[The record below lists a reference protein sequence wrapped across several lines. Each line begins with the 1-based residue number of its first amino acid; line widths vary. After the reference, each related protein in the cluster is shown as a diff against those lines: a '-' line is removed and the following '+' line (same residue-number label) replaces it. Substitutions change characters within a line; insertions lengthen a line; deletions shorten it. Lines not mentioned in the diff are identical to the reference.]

1 MTVAR
6 ALVLGGGGIA
16 GIAWETGVLAGAAE
30 AGLDPAQAD
39 FIVGT
44 SAGATVAAQVTS
56 GHPPGY
62 WLERQVDPALQNAE
76 MSPPGMSVAVLW
88 ETWAR
93 LMEEIADP
101 DELRRRIAA
110 MALAADTVDE
120 PARRAVVAGRL
131 AGDEWPRQHM
141 ATVAVDAFS
150 GERHIF
156 DAESGVG
163 LIDAVAASS
172 AVPGVWPPVTIGST
186 RYVDGGIYSLTN
198 ADLAVGFDRVLVVA
212 PIPDPDLDRKI
223 GPSDRGGTL
232 VVSPDEE
239 SLAAFGADPL
249 DPSVMAPSAQ
259 AGLAQGRRSA
269 GELVEFWG
277 L

>member
-88 ETWAR
+88 ETLAR
-93 LMEEIADP
+93 MMEESAEP
-101 DELRRRIAA
+101 VELRLRIAA

-120 PARRAVVAGRL
+120 PARRVVVAGRL
-131 AGDEWPRQHM
+131 AGDTWPRQHM
-141 ATVAVDAFS
+141 AIVAVDAYS
-150 GERHIF
+150 GERHLF
-156 DAESGVG
+156 DAGSGVG

-186 RYVDGGIYSLTN
+186 RYVDGGVYSLTN
-198 ADLAVGFDRVLVVA
+198 ADLAVGFDRVLVLA
-212 PIPDPDLDRKI
+212 PIPDLD
-223 GPSDRGGTL
+223 GQDGQTDGGETM

-239 SLAAFGADPL
+239 SVAAFGADPL
-249 DPSVMAPSAQ
+249 DPSVMAPSAR

-269 GELVEFWG
+269 GELVDFWG
-277 L
+277 A